1 MKRNQKKETKSRRPL
16 KRFIAL
22 WIVFAMLVVPFA
34 NHVGKDDA
42 KAEGKTTTTLV
53 AENLTKDV
61 TVETGTFA
69 LEWDAEKNAL
79 KEYKTDSDADKAYI
93 LYDGKQ
99 SVATIKIPECA
110 AAIENLPEGKTV
122 KFLFKTFTGEVTK
135 EVRSVTGATPFS
147 GADYICPEDGKIKT
161 NTKIAIFASVDDSNP
176 AETGVLLSIINIRFV
191 NTAFE
196 DLRDG
201 IYDSSIY
208 YHLNADALVS
218 EAYLVAGVY
227 GVFDYL
233 SYMVTDAPA
242 SSETLKNAKA
252 YTSNRHLIATSSTPK
267 TKYAYAA
274 YIMDGKVLE
283 YEDLG
288 SVQLLLDTQGP
299 TVRCSEVQEQIGDK
313 YETIKDKYK
322 DGDLYYGNSENYKYI
337 VTIKDVEKAGEGA
350 SGVDET
356 SLSAKLDDG
365 TNLDKP
371 TKVQETNDTYEII
384 VPKDKLSK
392 DDSKTVVV
400 TVKDK
405 MGTQTRFT
413 CPLKIQQVDSSYTKL
428 TKVTMNMSG
437 ESVNLTAKNVTIK
450 DPNTVHVEYEFVGAG
465 NFKNVTVKDAQEK
478 KYTVTKTEFSEDTNR
493 VNTWT
498 LEYQVPAVDTE
509 ASTTVDKWIV
519 SYMDGDTEGKL
530 EISTKAVLYDK
541 TPPTISDLVLQ
552 ERKNGET
559 TWKTIPGNSY
569 TTRLN
574 CEYRYGVVVK
584 DDGGGSGVNPLTVK
598 AGDKQFVEDSID
610 PTRFW
615 YVIQPE
621 DLESG
626 RLTMTVSACD
636 LAGNRAEEKTLPTV
650 NKIDENLK
658 VEKLAILNVASEDVT
673 ESVLEGKYSNKQLYL
688 KTQISSAY
696 RISKVELYANGSL
709 YKTNPVAAEN
719 NAEDADSH
727 RFTADVEIVLPGN
740 ADVNEFLEQLYI
752 KVYDSKP
759 QTITY
764 PGPNAVTG
772 QMEYIGDILYDRTN
786 PVVKVSPAIDEDK
799 WYQEYKLGY
808 MIQSGEDLAKQESNL
823 ESASYQ
829 FDECVESGIVQIVEQ
844 PNQSTKYEKDEID
857 VPESVNVAGTKLV
870 FEAKDMCQNE
880 MIADK
885 EYRIKVDKHAPE
897 AELTVNGEIGF
908 LNPIAGTI
916 SVNTTVSDN
925 LTIEKATIKIVKP
938 DGSSVEKTICSD
950 IEGTPLV
957 SKNYSLDALLEEN
970 VADGKYEITVTVT
983 DKSGRSNFKTVSF
996 VVDNIS
1002 PVVTVKITDGVTAGK
1017 QPGTNFDGTVCDYYY
1032 GSDVTMLLTYE
1043 DTNISPTNVDV
1054 IDNGDAVNV
1063 TWTQVNGTNKYQA
1076 VYVAKS
1082 EGKHVI
1088 RINAK
1093 DNAGNNAE
1101 EKTVEF
1107 VKDTKKPTMVLN
1119 VNGKTA
1125 FTDPLAGTV
1134 NIQADVADDYTL
1146 NVAAITVQG
1155 PDTDITK
1162 TLCDAG
1168 NQVLTKQDGRFTI
1181 TDLLGKDATDGD
1193 YTITLR
1199 VTDKA
1204 ANTSEEAVS
1213 FRVDNTIP
1221 VVTAKIQD
1229 GTTAGKQPGKNFDGT
1244 DCDYFYRSNVSVLLT
1259 FEDVNIRGSK
1269 VTVTDNGSRVNVDWA
1284 AVQGTNKYQGIYTAT
1299 DEGAHTIRIDAIDEA
1314 GNQAVTKQVVFIKD
1328 TVAPAITAVINGG
1341 MIYNENMGE
1350 VDLTSNS
1357 VVSFSV
1363 NDANED
1369 VGDFNY
1375 QLIKTLPDQLPVTAD
1390 VLKTDNRSFGFADE
1404 ADYIVKA
1411 YSIDRAG
1418 NRSADKTVQFRIDKT
1433 APELTISGAA
1443 SGSTLKAGTTLTF
1456 SMTEAF
1462 WKDASGTITIT
1473 RKASDSAAEST
1484 YKTIDFK
1491 PTARVTTLTESLTET
1506 GEYKVTFTGKDRA
1519 GHTAEAT
1526 SYTVRIDTGKPI
1538 ITLNGV
1544 SNNDKT
1550 TKEVEFQAQIDE
1562 DFYLTKSVRVN
1573 ATRTYL
1579 DTTSYKEKTENIQVT
1594 GYNPSAPSTII
1605 RSIFTEDGVYKL
1617 QITCSDAAGNEDTQE
1632 VSFTIDKTK
1641 PVIDEK
1647 VLSAYA
1653 GTLTSFAWDYDLNDI
1668 IYDLTVCDVH
1678 MYLNGSEYD
1687 GTSEIED
1694 GAYEMKITAEDELGN
1709 KAEETVNFN
1718 LDTKAPTFIVTG
1730 VEDGE
1735 IKNAQYDINVSLQLD
1750 EDILDEVSLNGSPIE
1765 IKDNAATLT
1774 VADKGDYKL
1783 TMKAH
1788 DAAGNVAEK
1797 TIGFT
1802 YGEKSHVLLYVLI
1815 GVGALVLIG
1824 GGGAAF
1830 AIAAKKKK
1838 SK

>member
-22 WIVFAMLVVPFA
+22 WVVFAMLVVPFA

-42 KAEGKTTTTLV
+42 KAEESEESYKGTIVDPDVVSCIEGVTPDKKIEIKTGDDGKVIEPDQIGTRSYKLLKGKEQVSGISILDTQNFYYKEYEYGIADSDLNKELDANADDMKKMRNTGYYTDATFTLTESKKLAVYVANTDDDGTVTSYVLYYIINVEFVDTAFTKEDSKFSGEYMFPNCVELSAGRNDINWTHIEYYVCEGPQTSPDELKNKYNYQNKSNIRWRDYTGKDVYVYAALMAGEGVSEYKPLGHVHITQDNQPPVISCTKVEESNAEGTFSDIDKANYFVADAEGTVTGTYYGESDSYKYTFSIVDQGNEETDISGVKTVSAELWKDGTKKKDLVITEKTAGSGTYEITLTKVDAIGGTINVSAKDNAGNTTNPVYECPVRIQQV
-53 AENLTKDV
+53 AEGTNVASIAIDGNVTWNGLGSEQLVLSKLSAAKTLTVTLKSDKRIDAVTLEKDTDHV
-61 TVETGTFA
+61 LSAKEVENTSRGHDRVYTITAAFDIPADTTVSV
-69 LEWDAEKNAL
+69 L
-79 KEYKTDSDADKAYI
+79 YKDYVVKAKIGESPVDVKAPKTMASI
-93 LYDGKQ
+93 LYD
-99 SVATIKIPECA
+99 ADAPEFNA
-110 AAIENLPEGKTV
+110 YEIQESADN
-122 KFLFKTFTGEVTK
+122 
-135 EVRSVTGATPFS
+135 GATWTS
-147 GADYICPEDGKIKT
+147 GTTAISAANVETTYITELDKIYRYAVK
-161 NTKIAIFASVDDSNP
+161 
-176 AETGVLLSIINIRFV
+176 
-191 NTAFE
+191 
-196 DLRDG
+196 
-201 IYDSSIY
+201 
-208 YHLNADALVS
+208 
-218 EAYLVAGVY
+218 
-227 GVFDYL
+227 
-233 SYMVTDAPA
+233 VTDAGG
-242 SSETLKNAKA
+242 SDVNSVYVDNETWTFDGVYYVSPPL
-252 YTSNRHLIATSSTPK
+252 TDLSLTPK
-267 TKYAYAA
+267 TITVTAK
-274 YIMDGKVLE
+274 DGAGNTNTYQLRSIQKI
-283 YEDLG
+283 YEDLKINP
-288 SVQLLLDTQGP
+288 VEMLDAT
-299 TVRCSEVQEQIGDK
+299 
-313 YETIKDKYK
+313 
-322 DGDLYYGNSENYKYI
+322 
-337 VTIKDVEKAGEGA
+337 GA
-350 SGVDET
+350 
-356 SLSAKLDDG
+356 L
-365 TNLDKP
+365 
-371 TKVQETNDTYEII
+371 
-384 VPKDKLSK
+384 
-392 DDSKTVVV
+392 
-400 TVKDK
+400 
-405 MGTQTRFT
+405 
-413 CPLKIQQVDSSYTKL
+413 
-428 TKVTMNMSG
+428 MSQ
-437 ESVNLTAKNVTIK
+437 ADI
-450 DPNTVHVEYEFVGAG
+450 FA
-465 NFKNVTVKDAQEK
+465 K
-478 KYTVTKTEFSEDTNR
+478 KYTNQAYTLRVTAESAYPVTEIGVYADGFYKDVNQALTNEQDATTHRYKTTAEFKIPKGTD
-493 VNTWT
+493 VNTL
-498 LEYQVPAVDTE
+498 LENLYILAKDKNSKTNAIVHKVRYPEEPTE
-509 ASTTVDKWIV
+509 
-519 SYMDGDTEGKL
+519 YLGD
-530 EISTKAVLYDK
+530 VLYDQTK
-541 TPPTISDLVLQ
+541 AELVFAN
-552 ERKNGET
+552 E
-559 TWKTIPGNSY
+559 P
-569 TTRLN
+569 
-574 CEYRYGVVVK
+574 
-584 DDGGGSGVNPLTVK
+584 
-598 AGDKQFVEDSID
+598 DS
-610 PTRFW
+610 
-615 YVIQPE
+615 
-621 DLESG
+621 
-626 RLTMTVSACD
+626 
-636 LAGNRAEEKTLPTV
+636 
-650 NKIDENLK
+650 
-658 VEKLAILNVASEDVT
+658 
-673 ESVLEGKYSNKQLYL
+673 SV
-688 KTQISSAY
+688 
-696 RISKVELYANGSL
+696 
-709 YKTNPVAAEN
+709 
-719 NAEDADSH
+719 
-727 RFTADVEIVLPGN
+727 
-740 ADVNEFLEQLYI
+740 
-752 KVYDSKP
+752 
-759 QTITY
+759 
-764 PGPNAVTG
+764 
-772 QMEYIGDILYDRTN
+772 
-786 PVVKVSPAIDEDK
+786 
-799 WYQEYKLGY
+799 WYQEYTVQYELR
-808 MIQSGEDLAKQESNL
+808 SGSTQYESPL
-823 ESASYQ
+823 ESAEYTLAG
-829 FDECVESGIVQIVEQ
+829 ETTTIAVSGDATSVSGKTV
-844 PNQSTKYEKDEID
+844 S
-857 VPESVNVAGTKLV
+857 VPESVTTDGTQLS
-870 FEAKDMCQNE
+870 FTAKDKSGNKLLPSDAMR
-880 MIADK
+880 
-885 EYRIKVDKHAPE
+885 YIKVDKTRPE
-897 AELTVNGEIGF
+897 IDFDVNGKKIIAD
-908 LNPIAGTI
+908 PIEGAVAI
-916 SVNTTVSDN
+916 KANVSDN
-925 LTIEKATIKIVKP
+925 LTIQTATIRVQGPNTDVTK
-938 DGSSVEKTICSD
+938 SVCDAGRAQNNQFT
-950 IEGTPLV
+950 
-957 SKNYSLDALLEEN
+957 LDNLLGRKAE
-970 VADGKYEITVTVT
+970 DGKYTVTV
-983 DKSGRSNFKTVSF
+983 
-996 VVDNIS
+996 
-1002 PVVTVKITDGVTAGK
+1002 
-1017 QPGTNFDGTVCDYYY
+1017 
-1032 GSDVTMLLTYE
+1032 
-1043 DTNISPTNVDV
+1043 
-1054 IDNGDAVNV
+1054 
-1063 TWTQVNGTNKYQA
+1063 
-1076 VYVAKS
+1076 YVADK
-1082 EGKHVI
+1082 
-1088 RINAK
+1088 
-1093 DNAGNNAE
+1093 AGNSR
-1101 EKTVEF
+1101 TQSI
-1107 VKDTKKPTMVLN
+1107 D
-1119 VNGKTA
+1119 
-1125 FTDPLAGTV
+1125 FT
-1134 NIQADVADDYTL
+1134 
-1146 NVAAITVQG
+1146 
-1155 PDTDITK
+1155 
-1162 TLCDAG
+1162 
-1168 NQVLTKQDGRFTI
+1168 
-1181 TDLLGKDATDGD
+1181 
-1193 YTITLR
+1193 
-1199 VTDKA
+1199 
-1204 ANTSEEAVS
+1204 
-1213 FRVDNTIP
+1213 VDNTIP

-1259 FEDVNIRGSK
+1259 FEDVNIMGSK
-1269 VTVTDNGSRVNVDWA
+1269 VTVTDNGSHVNVDWA

-1299 DEGAHTIRIDAIDEA
+1299 GEGAHTIRIDAIDEA

-1328 TVAPAITAVINGG
+1328 TAAPAITAVINGG

-1363 NDANED
+1363 SDANED

-1538 ITLNGV
+1538 ITLSGV

-1802 YGEKSHVLLYVLI
+1802 YGEKSHVLLYVLV

-1824 GGGAAF
+1824 GGAAF
-1830 AIAAKKKK
+1830 AIVAKKKK

>member
-16 KRFIAL
+16 KRFVAL

-42 KAEGKTTTTLV
+42 RAEESEESYKGVRVPV
-53 AENLTKDV
+53 ASKDVVSQSGDISLTKN
-61 TVETGTFA
+61 
-69 LEWDAEKNAL
+69 DA
-79 KEYKTDSDADKAYI
+79 
-93 LYDGKQ
+93 GK
-99 SVATIKIPECA
+99 I
-110 AAIENLPEGKTV
+110 IEPKSGPRDE
-122 KFLFKTFTGEVTK
+122 TFT
-135 EVRSVTGATPFS
+135 
-147 GADYICPEDGKIKT
+147 
-161 NTKIAIFASVDDSNP
+161 
-176 AETGVLLSIINIRFV
+176 LL
-191 NTAFE
+191 
-196 DLRDG
+196 
-201 IYDSSIY
+201 
-208 YHLNADALVS
+208 
-218 EAYLVAGVY
+218 
-227 GVFDYL
+227 
-233 SYMVTDAPA
+233 
-242 SSETLKNAKA
+242 
-252 YTSNRHLIATSSTPK
+252 
-267 TKYAYAA
+267 
-274 YIMDGKVLE
+274 
-283 YEDLG
+283 
-288 SVQLLLDTQGP
+288 
-299 TVRCSEVQEQIGDK
+299 
-313 YETIKDKYK
+313 
-322 DGDLYYGNSENYKYI
+322 
-337 VTIKDVEKAGEGA
+337 
-350 SGVDET
+350 
-356 SLSAKLDDG
+356 
-365 TNLDKP
+365 
-371 TKVQETNDTYEII
+371 
-384 VPKDKLSK
+384 
-392 DDSKTVVV
+392 
-400 TVKDK
+400 
-405 MGTQTRFT
+405 
-413 CPLKIQQVDSSYTKL
+413 
-428 TKVTMNMSG
+428 
-437 ESVNLTAKNVTIK
+437 
-450 DPNTVHVEYEFVGAG
+450 
-465 NFKNVTVKDAQEK
+465 KDAQEFSWSGTNILDEPDEENANIVVYFK
-478 KYTVTKTEFSEDTNR
+478 EYDTSDRPAEIINLQDDPSLKQGTVDRGYSEKIETSTKLAIYVGKKDDAGKVDSCVLYYIVNVKFVDTGFSASDTKLDGSYKKAEAVNIHAGSSELLQTKVKYYVTTDGPVEDSDVLNDISKYNSETVNLSAYTNQDVYVYAAVTNSDGNVLYEYKSLGHVKITADDQAPKITCTDVSEKTKNADHPYVTVPNEENDFYDPDTKIYYGMSTEYKYTFEIEDQGATADADDKSGVDASTIKAKLFKEDGTKESLTIDPSNVVKDPDTGKYTVTIILPADKAVGGTVQVTASDNIGLEGSSESEIHIQQVEPTKLKLKSVEFVEAPLNASIKKETDTSAININGTKTVQAVFQTTQYSDLYNVAIEDDKSSSYVASSGIVDVSVGNPTKQRMREITVKFN
-493 VNTWT
+493 
-498 LEYQVPAVDTE
+498 VPADMTTETEIKNLKMKYAVQADTE
-509 ASTTVDKWIV
+509 ADKKISLEARDILFDPLPPMISSMLIEAGTDSAFSALQETKTADTAVDASTYFTQPDV
-519 SYMDGDTEGKL
+519 SYYRYKVCVGDT
-530 EISTKAVLYDK
+530 
-541 TPPTISDLVLQ
+541 
-552 ERKNGET
+552 
-559 TWKTIPGNSY
+559 
-569 TTRLN
+569 
-574 CEYRYGVVVK
+574 
-584 DDGGGSGVNPLTVK
+584 GSGVNKVYATVAGTDVEFDRIDGTNQYVYVCKDNDLSETNPFSLTVYAADNAGNITPLGTTLRGIQKVNTSIK
-598 AGDKQFVEDSID
+598 AD
-610 PTRFW
+610 
-615 YVIQPE
+615 YVILKSDGITELTQE
-621 DLESG
+621 EISNLLNQKYTNQKYKIRIDATSG
-626 RLTMTVSACD
+626 YKIADIELNSTAGKMIGILSGNDETERNSNQNRYKASATFD
-636 LAGNRAEEKTLPTV
+636 IPSGN
-650 NKIDENLK
+650 
-658 VEKLAILNVASEDVT
+658 
-673 ESVLEGKYSNKQLYL
+673 
-688 KTQISSAY
+688 
-696 RISKVELYANGSL
+696 
-709 YKTNPVAAEN
+709 
-719 NAEDADSH
+719 
-727 RFTADVEIVLPGN
+727 
-740 ADVNEFLEQLYI
+740 VNEFFDNLYFVVTDT
-752 KVYDSKP
+752 KTPDGQSLN
-759 QTITY
+759 Y
-764 PGPNAVTG
+764 PGVVDGTQQYLG
-772 QMEYIGDILYDRTN
+772 GILYDHTKPELSGVN
-786 PVVKVSPAIDEDK
+786 APEDK
-799 WYQEYKLGY
+799 WYQEYKLNY
-808 MIQSGEDLAKQESNL
+808 TLRSGNDSSESPL
-823 ESASYQ
+823 KTASYVVSNGKENPSKDHASEESKIS
-829 FDECVESGIVQIVEQ
+829 FSGSVEI
-844 PNQSTKYEKDEID
+844 
-857 VPESVNVAGTKLV
+857 PESQSEQGTLV
-870 FEAKDMCQNE
+870 TFNAADVCLNE
-880 MIADK
+880 MTPAS
-885 EYRIKVDKHAPE
+885 YYIKVDKTRPE
-897 AELTVNGEIGF
+897 IDFDVNGKKIVAD
-908 LNPIAGTI
+908 PIEGDVAI
-916 SVNTTVSDN
+916 KANVSDN
-925 LTIEKATIKIVKP
+925 LTIQTATIRVQGPNTDVTK
-938 DGSSVEKTICSD
+938 SVCDAGRAQNNQFT
-950 IEGTPLV
+950 
-957 SKNYSLDALLEEN
+957 LDNLLGRKAE
-970 VADGKYEITVTVT
+970 DGKYTVTV
-983 DKSGRSNFKTVSF
+983 
-996 VVDNIS
+996 
-1002 PVVTVKITDGVTAGK
+1002 
-1017 QPGTNFDGTVCDYYY
+1017 
-1032 GSDVTMLLTYE
+1032 
-1043 DTNISPTNVDV
+1043 
-1054 IDNGDAVNV
+1054 
-1063 TWTQVNGTNKYQA
+1063 
-1076 VYVAKS
+1076 YVADK
-1082 EGKHVI
+1082 
-1088 RINAK
+1088 
-1093 DNAGNNAE
+1093 AGNSR
-1101 EKTVEF
+1101 TQSI
-1107 VKDTKKPTMVLN
+1107 D
-1119 VNGKTA
+1119 
-1125 FTDPLAGTV
+1125 FT
-1134 NIQADVADDYTL
+1134 
-1146 NVAAITVQG
+1146 
-1155 PDTDITK
+1155 
-1162 TLCDAG
+1162 
-1168 NQVLTKQDGRFTI
+1168 
-1181 TDLLGKDATDGD
+1181 
-1193 YTITLR
+1193 
-1199 VTDKA
+1199 
-1204 ANTSEEAVS
+1204 
-1213 FRVDNTIP
+1213 VDNTIP
-1221 VVTAKIQD
+1221 FVTAKIQD

-1269 VTVTDNGSRVNVDWA
+1269 VTVTDNGSLVNVDWA

-1299 DEGAHTIRIDAIDEA
+1299 GEGAHTIRIDAIDEA

-1328 TVAPAITAVINGG
+1328 TAAPAITAVINGG

-1404 ADYIVKA
+1404 ADYVVKA

-1538 ITLNGV
+1538 ITLSGV

-1824 GGGAAF
+1824 GGAAF

-1838 SK
+1838 GE

>member
-22 WIVFAMLVVPFA
+22 WVVFAMLVVPFA

-42 KAEGKTTTTLV
+42 KAEESEDSYKGV
-53 AENLTKDV
+53 RVSVETKDV
-61 TVETGTFA
+61 VCKNGDISLTQNDAGEIIEPENGPKEETFTLLEDAQEFSWYGTNFPN
-69 LEWDAEKNAL
+69 ETEEGNKIVVYF
-79 KEYKTDSDADKAYI
+79 KEYDTSDTPTSKISDMTDMTENGSAPRDYVKKITTSKKLAIYVGKKDADGNVDSCI
-93 LYDGKQ
+93 LYYI
-99 SVATIKIPECA
+99 V
-110 AAIENLPEGKTV
+110 NV
-122 KFLFKTFTGEVTK
+122 KFLKTGFSASDTRPLDGSYKKAEDVNIHAGSSELLQTGGTKVRYYVTTDSAVPSDELK
-135 EVRSVTGATPFS
+135 NIANYNLDTVDLSAYTKQDVYVYAAITDVYGNVLYEYKSLGHVKITADDQAPKITCTDVSEKTEDVDNPYVTVPNEKNDFYAPDTKIYYGMSQEYKYTFEIEDQGAT
-147 GADYICPEDGKIKT
+147 
-161 NTKIAIFASVDDSNP
+161 
-176 AETGVLLSIINIRFV
+176 
-191 NTAFE
+191 
-196 DLRDG
+196 
-201 IYDSSIY
+201 
-208 YHLNADALVS
+208 ADA
-218 EAYLVAGVY
+218 
-227 GVFDYL
+227 D
-233 SYMVTDAPA
+233 
-242 SSETLKNAKA
+242 
-252 YTSNRHLIATSSTPK
+252 
-267 TKYAYAA
+267 
-274 YIMDGKVLE
+274 
-283 YEDLG
+283 
-288 SVQLLLDTQGP
+288 
-299 TVRCSEVQEQIGDK
+299 DK
-313 YETIKDKYK
+313 
-322 DGDLYYGNSENYKYI
+322 
-337 VTIKDVEKAGEGA
+337 
-350 SGVDET
+350 SGVDAST
-356 SLSAKLDDG
+356 IKAKLIKEDG
-365 TNLDKP
+365 T
-371 TKVQETNDTYEII
+371 EE
-384 VPKDKLSK
+384 S
-392 DDSKTVVV
+392 
-400 TVKDK
+400 
-405 MGTQTRFT
+405 FT
-413 CPLKIQQVDSSYTKL
+413 IDSS
-428 TKVTMNMSG
+428 
-437 ESVNLTAKNVTIK
+437 NV
-450 DPNTVHVEYEFVGAG
+450 
-465 NFKNVTVKDAQEK
+465 VKYPDTG
-478 KYTVTKTEFSEDTNR
+478 KYTVTIILPADKAVGGTVKMTASDNIGLEGSGESEIHIQQVEPTELKLKSVEFVEAPSNASIKKETDNSAININGTKTVQAVFQTTQYSALYNVAIEDDKSSSYVAGSGSVDVSVGIPTKQRMREITVKFN
-493 VNTWT
+493 
-498 LEYQVPAVDTE
+498 VPADMTTETAIKNLKMKYAVQADTE
-509 ASTTVDKWIV
+509 ADKEISLEARDIVFDPNPPVIGSMLIEASTDSAFSALKETKIADTAVDASTYFTQPDV
-519 SYMDGDTEGKL
+519 SY
-530 EISTKAVLYDK
+530 
-541 TPPTISDLVLQ
+541 
-552 ERKNGET
+552 
-559 TWKTIPGNSY
+559 
-569 TTRLN
+569 
-574 CEYRYGVVVK
+574 YRYKVCVE
-584 DDGGGSGVNPLTVK
+584 DTGSGVNKVYATVAGTDVEFDRIDGTNQYVYVCKDNDLSETNPFSLRVYATDNAGNTTLMGTTLRGIQKVNTSIK
-598 AGDKQFVEDSID
+598 AD
-610 PTRFW
+610 
-615 YVIQPE
+615 YVILKSDGTTELTQDE
-621 DLESG
+621 ISTLLNQKYTNQKYKIRIDASSG
-626 RLTMTVSACD
+626 YKIANIELNST
-636 LAGNRAEEKTLPTV
+636 AGKM
-650 NKIDENLK
+650 
-658 VEKLAILNVASEDVT
+658 
-673 ESVLEGKYSNKQLYL
+673 
-688 KTQISSAY
+688 
-696 RISKVELYANGSL
+696 NGSL
-709 YKTNPVAAEN
+709 SGNDETERNNNQNRYKASATFDIP
-719 NAEDADSH
+719 S
-727 RFTADVEIVLPGN
+727 GN
-740 ADVNEFLEQLYI
+740 VNEFFDKLYFVVTDT
-752 KVYDSKP
+752 KTPDAQSRN
-759 QTITY
+759 Y
-764 PGPNAVTG
+764 PGVVDGTQQYLG
-772 QMEYIGDILYDRTN
+772 GILYDHTKPELSGVN
-786 PVVKVSPAIDEDK
+786 APEDK
-799 WYQEYKLGY
+799 WYQEYKLNY
-808 MIQSGEDLAKQESNL
+808 TLRSGNDSSESPL
-823 ESASYQ
+823 KIASYAVSNGKENPSKDHASEESKTS
-829 FDECVESGIVQIVEQ
+829 FSGSVEI
-844 PNQSTKYEKDEID
+844 
-857 VPESVNVAGTKLV
+857 PESQSEQGTLV
-870 FEAKDMCQNE
+870 TFNAADVCLNE
-880 MIADK
+880 MTPAS
-885 EYRIKVDKHAPE
+885 YYIKVDKTRPE
-897 AELTVNGEIGF
+897 IDFDVNGKKIVAD
-908 LNPIAGTI
+908 PIEGDVAI
-916 SVNTTVSDN
+916 KANVSDN
-925 LTIEKATIKIVKP
+925 LTIQTATIRVQGPNTDVTK
-938 DGSSVEKTICSD
+938 SVCDAGRAQNNQFT
-950 IEGTPLV
+950 
-957 SKNYSLDALLEEN
+957 LDNLLGRKAE
-970 VADGKYEITVTVT
+970 DGKYTVTV
-983 DKSGRSNFKTVSF
+983 
-996 VVDNIS
+996 
-1002 PVVTVKITDGVTAGK
+1002 
-1017 QPGTNFDGTVCDYYY
+1017 
-1032 GSDVTMLLTYE
+1032 
-1043 DTNISPTNVDV
+1043 
-1054 IDNGDAVNV
+1054 
-1063 TWTQVNGTNKYQA
+1063 
-1076 VYVAKS
+1076 YVADK
-1082 EGKHVI
+1082 
-1088 RINAK
+1088 
-1093 DNAGNNAE
+1093 AGNSR
-1101 EKTVEF
+1101 TQSI
-1107 VKDTKKPTMVLN
+1107 D
-1119 VNGKTA
+1119 
-1125 FTDPLAGTV
+1125 FT
-1134 NIQADVADDYTL
+1134 
-1146 NVAAITVQG
+1146 
-1155 PDTDITK
+1155 
-1162 TLCDAG
+1162 
-1168 NQVLTKQDGRFTI
+1168 
-1181 TDLLGKDATDGD
+1181 
-1193 YTITLR
+1193 
-1199 VTDKA
+1199 
-1204 ANTSEEAVS
+1204 
-1213 FRVDNTIP
+1213 VDNTTP
-1221 VVTAKIQD
+1221 VVTAKIED

-1299 DEGAHTIRIDAIDEA
+1299 GEGAHTIRIDAIDEA

-1328 TVAPAITAVINGG
+1328 TAAPAITAVINGG

-1404 ADYIVKA
+1404 ADYVVKA

-1538 ITLNGV
+1538 ITLSGV

-1830 AIAAKKKK
+1830 TIAAKKKK

>member
-22 WIVFAMLVVPFA
+22 WVVFAMLVVPFA

-42 KAEGKTTTTLV
+42 KAEESEDSYKGTIVTPNEFKDIMVTPDKPITIKKDDGKVIAPDSIGKNSFILLKSKERVSNILIRTEQDLYYKVYDHNTEDSYLDKTLTESGDMTKISYDNNTACASV
-53 AENLTKDV
+53 ACMLTESTKLGIYVANTDASGAV
-61 TVETGTFA
+61 T
-69 LEWDAEKNAL
+69 
-79 KEYKTDSDADKAYI
+79 SYI
-93 LYDGKQ
+93 LYYVLDVEFVGTAFTAVDKKFDGEYK
-99 SVATIKIPECA
+99 SPFEVPPVAGRTD
-110 AAIENLPEGKTV
+110 IENAHIEYYICEELQADSN
-122 KFLFKTFTGEVTK
+122 EVTNRINYK
-135 EVRSVTGATPFS
+135 LKKDIDWQNYTGKHVYVYA
-147 GADYICPEDGKIKT
+147 
-161 NTKIAIFASVDDSNP
+161 
-176 AETGVLLSIINIRFV
+176 
-191 NTAFE
+191 
-196 DLRDG
+196 
-201 IYDSSIY
+201 
-208 YHLNADALVS
+208 ALV
-218 EAYLVAGVY
+218 
-227 GVFDYL
+227 
-233 SYMVTDAPA
+233 
-242 SSETLKNAKA
+242 TL
-252 YTSNRHLIATSSTPK
+252 
-267 TKYAYAA
+267 
-274 YIMDGKVLE
+274 DDVLE
-283 YEDLG
+283 YKPLG
-288 SVQLLLDTQGP
+288 HVHITQDNQP
-299 TVRCSEVQEQIGDK
+299 PVISCTKVEESNAEETFSDIDK
-313 YETIKDKYK
+313 ANYFVADAEGAATGTYYGESDSYKYTFSIKDQGNEETDISGVKTVSAELWK
-322 DGDLYYGNSENYKYI
+322 DGTKKDLAISENQ
-337 VTIKDVEKAGEGA
+337 AG
-350 SGVDET
+350 SG
-356 SLSAKLDDG
+356 
-365 TNLDKP
+365 
-371 TKVQETNDTYEII
+371 TYEII
-384 VPKDKLSK
+384 LPKDDAIGGTIKVSAK
-392 DDSKTVVV
+392 DNAGNTTDPVYE
-400 TVKDK
+400 
-405 MGTQTRFT
+405 
-413 CPLKIQQVDSSYTKL
+413 CPVRIQQVAKG
-428 TKVTMNMSG
+428 TKVDSIAIDGYVTWNGLGAEPLVLSKLSAAKTLTVTLKSDKQIDAVTLEDTDHVLSAKEVENTSRGHDRVYTITATFDIPADTTVSALYKDYVVNAKIG
-437 ESVNLTAKNVTIK
+437 ESSVDVKTPKTMASILYDA
-450 DPNTVHVEYEFVGAG
+450 DAPEFAAYEIQESADNGA
-465 NFKNVTVKDAQEK
+465 
-478 KYTVTKTEFSEDTNR
+478 
-493 VNTWT
+493 TWT
-498 LEYQVPAVDTE
+498 
-509 ASTTVDKWIV
+509 SGTTA
-519 SYMDGDTEGKL
+519 
-530 EISTKAVLYDK
+530 ISAA
-541 TPPTISDLVLQ
+541 
-552 ERKNGET
+552 NGET
-559 TWKTIPGNSY
+559 TYITELDKV
-569 TTRLN
+569 
-574 CEYRYGVVVK
+574 YRYAVK
-584 DDGGGSGVNPLTVK
+584 VTDAGGSNVKSVYVDNETWTFDGVYYVSPLLTDLSLIPKTV
-598 AGDKQFVEDSID
+598 
-610 PTRFW
+610 
-615 YVIQPE
+615 
-621 DLESG
+621 
-626 RLTMTVSACD
+626 TVTAKD
-636 LAGNRAEEKTLPTV
+636 GAGNTSTYQLRSIQ
-650 NKIDENLK
+650 KIDEDLVINPVEMLDATETPVSQADIFAKKYTNQAYTLK
-658 VEKLAILNVASEDVT
+658 VTAESAYPVTEIGVYADGSYPDGSYPDVNQTLTNEQDSTTHRYKTTAEFKIPKGTDVNTLLEKLYILAKDKNS
-673 ESVLEGKYSNKQLYL
+673 
-688 KTQISSAY
+688 
-696 RISKVELYANGSL
+696 
-709 YKTNPVAAEN
+709 KTNAIMHEVRYPE
-719 NAEDADSH
+719 ET
-727 RFTADVEIVLPGN
+727 TAYLGDV
-740 ADVNEFLEQLYI
+740 
-752 KVYDSKP
+752 
-759 QTITY
+759 
-764 PGPNAVTG
+764 
-772 QMEYIGDILYDRTN
+772 LYDQTKPELVIAN
-786 PVVKVSPAIDEDK
+786 EPDSSV
-799 WYQEYKLGY
+799 WYQEYTVQYELK
-808 MIQSGEDLAKQESNL
+808 SGSAQYESPL
-823 ESASYQ
+823 ESAEYTLAG
-829 FDECVESGIVQIVEQ
+829 ETTMIAVSGDATSVSGKTV
-844 PNQSTKYEKDEID
+844 S
-857 VPESVNVAGTKLV
+857 VPESETTDGTLLSFTAEDKSGNKLLPSD
-870 FEAKDMCQNE
+870 AMR
-880 MIADK
+880 
-885 EYRIKVDKHAPE
+885 YIKVDKTRPE
-897 AELTVNGEIGF
+897 IDFDVNGKKIVAD
-908 LNPIAGTI
+908 PIEGAVAI
-916 SVNTTVSDN
+916 KANVSDN
-925 LTIEKATIKIVKP
+925 LTIQTATIRVQGPNTDVTK
-938 DGSSVEKTICSD
+938 SVCDAGRAQNNQFT
-950 IEGTPLV
+950 
-957 SKNYSLDALLEEN
+957 LDNLLGRKAE
-970 VADGKYEITVTVT
+970 DGKYTVTV
-983 DKSGRSNFKTVSF
+983 
-996 VVDNIS
+996 
-1002 PVVTVKITDGVTAGK
+1002 
-1017 QPGTNFDGTVCDYYY
+1017 
-1032 GSDVTMLLTYE
+1032 
-1043 DTNISPTNVDV
+1043 
-1054 IDNGDAVNV
+1054 
-1063 TWTQVNGTNKYQA
+1063 
-1076 VYVAKS
+1076 YVADK
-1082 EGKHVI
+1082 
-1088 RINAK
+1088 
-1093 DNAGNNAE
+1093 AGNSR
-1101 EKTVEF
+1101 TQSI
-1107 VKDTKKPTMVLN
+1107 D
-1119 VNGKTA
+1119 
-1125 FTDPLAGTV
+1125 FT
-1134 NIQADVADDYTL
+1134 
-1146 NVAAITVQG
+1146 
-1155 PDTDITK
+1155 
-1162 TLCDAG
+1162 
-1168 NQVLTKQDGRFTI
+1168 
-1181 TDLLGKDATDGD
+1181 
-1193 YTITLR
+1193 
-1199 VTDKA
+1199 
-1204 ANTSEEAVS
+1204 
-1213 FRVDNTIP
+1213 VDNTIP
-1221 VVTAKIQD
+1221 VVTAKIED

-1299 DEGAHTIRIDAIDEA
+1299 GEGAHTIRIDAIDEA

-1328 TVAPAITAVINGG
+1328 TAAPAITAVINGG

-1404 ADYIVKA
+1404 ADYVVKA

-1538 ITLNGV
+1538 ITLSGV

-1824 GGGAAF
+1824 GGAAF

-1838 SK
+1838 GE

>member
-22 WIVFAMLVVPFA
+22 WVVFAMLVVPFA

-42 KAEGKTTTTLV
+42 KAEESEDSYKGVRVSVETKGV
-53 AENLTKDV
+53 VYKNGDISLTK
-61 TVETGTFA
+61 
-69 LEWDAEKNAL
+69 NAAGEIIEPENGP
-79 KEYKTDSDADKAYI
+79 KE
-93 LYDGKQ
+93 
-99 SVATIKIPECA
+99 E
-110 AAIENLPEGKTV
+110 
-122 KFLFKTFTGEVTK
+122 TFT
-135 EVRSVTGATPFS
+135 
-147 GADYICPEDGKIKT
+147 
-161 NTKIAIFASVDDSNP
+161 
-176 AETGVLLSIINIRFV
+176 LL
-191 NTAFE
+191 
-196 DLRDG
+196 
-201 IYDSSIY
+201 
-208 YHLNADALVS
+208 
-218 EAYLVAGVY
+218 
-227 GVFDYL
+227 
-233 SYMVTDAPA
+233 
-242 SSETLKNAKA
+242 
-252 YTSNRHLIATSSTPK
+252 
-267 TKYAYAA
+267 
-274 YIMDGKVLE
+274 
-283 YEDLG
+283 
-288 SVQLLLDTQGP
+288 
-299 TVRCSEVQEQIGDK
+299 
-313 YETIKDKYK
+313 
-322 DGDLYYGNSENYKYI
+322 
-337 VTIKDVEKAGEGA
+337 
-350 SGVDET
+350 
-356 SLSAKLDDG
+356 
-365 TNLDKP
+365 
-371 TKVQETNDTYEII
+371 
-384 VPKDKLSK
+384 
-392 DDSKTVVV
+392 
-400 TVKDK
+400 
-405 MGTQTRFT
+405 
-413 CPLKIQQVDSSYTKL
+413 
-428 TKVTMNMSG
+428 
-437 ESVNLTAKNVTIK
+437 
-450 DPNTVHVEYEFVGAG
+450 
-465 NFKNVTVKDAQEK
+465 KDAQEFSWFGTNFPNETREEK
-478 KYTVTKTEFSEDTNR
+478 DKMVVYFKEYDTSENPISKILDMTGMTENGSTPRDYIKNITTSKKLAIYVGKKDDDGNVDSCVLYYIVNVKFVDTGFSASDTKLDGAYKKAEDVDIYAGSSELLQTRGTKVGYYVTTDSAVTPAELKNIDNYYLETVDLSTYTKQDVYVYAGITDFYGTVLYEYKSLGHVKITADDQAPKITCTDVSEKTKDVDNPYVTVPNAQNDFYAPDTKIYYGMSPEYKYKFEIEDQGATTDADDKSGLDKTKIKAKLLKEDGTEEPLTIDPSNVVEEPDTGKYTVTIILPADKAVGGTVQVTASDNIGLEGSGESEIHIQQVEPTELKLKSVEFVEAPSNASIKKETDTSAININGTKTVQAVFQTTQYSALYNVAIEDDKPSTYVASSGSVDVSVGNPTKQRMREITVKFNVPANMTTETAIKNLKMKYAVQADKEADKEISLEARDILFDPHPPMISGMLIEAGTDSAFSALQETKTADTAVDASTYFTQPDVSYYRYKVCVEDT
-493 VNTWT
+493 
-498 LEYQVPAVDTE
+498 
-509 ASTTVDKWIV
+509 
-519 SYMDGDTEGKL
+519 
-530 EISTKAVLYDK
+530 
-541 TPPTISDLVLQ
+541 
-552 ERKNGET
+552 
-559 TWKTIPGNSY
+559 
-569 TTRLN
+569 
-574 CEYRYGVVVK
+574 
-584 DDGGGSGVNPLTVK
+584 GSGVNKVYATVAGTDVEFDRIDGTNQYVYVCKDNDLSETNPFSLTVYATDNAGNITPQGKTLRGIQKVNTSIK
-598 AGDKQFVEDSID
+598 AD
-610 PTRFW
+610 
-615 YVIQPE
+615 YVILKSDGITELTQE
-621 DLESG
+621 EISNLLNQKYTNQKYKIRIDASSG
-626 RLTMTVSACD
+626 YKIADIELNSTAGKMVGILSGNDETERNSNQNRYKASATFD
-636 LAGNRAEEKTLPTV
+636 IPSGN
-650 NKIDENLK
+650 
-658 VEKLAILNVASEDVT
+658 
-673 ESVLEGKYSNKQLYL
+673 
-688 KTQISSAY
+688 
-696 RISKVELYANGSL
+696 
-709 YKTNPVAAEN
+709 
-719 NAEDADSH
+719 
-727 RFTADVEIVLPGN
+727 
-740 ADVNEFLEQLYI
+740 VNEFFDNLYFVVTDT
-752 KVYDSKP
+752 KTPDGQSRN
-759 QTITY
+759 Y
-764 PGPNAVTG
+764 PGVVDGTQQYLG
-772 QMEYIGDILYDRTN
+772 GILYDHTKPELSGVN
-786 PVVKVSPAIDEDK
+786 APEDK
-799 WYQEYKLGY
+799 WYQEYKLNY
-808 MIQSGEDLAKQESNL
+808 TLRSGNDSSESPL
-823 ESASYQ
+823 KTASYVVSNGKENPSKDHASEESKIS
-829 FDECVESGIVQIVEQ
+829 FSGSVEI
-844 PNQSTKYEKDEID
+844 
-857 VPESVNVAGTKLV
+857 PESQSEQGTLV
-870 FEAKDMCQNE
+870 TFNAADVCLNE
-880 MIADK
+880 MTPAS
-885 EYRIKVDKHAPE
+885 YYIKVDKTRPE
-897 AELTVNGEIGF
+897 IDFDVNGKKIVAD
-908 LNPIAGTI
+908 PIEGAVAI
-916 SVNTTVSDN
+916 KANVSDN
-925 LTIEKATIKIVKP
+925 LTIQTATIRVQGPNTDVTK
-938 DGSSVEKTICSD
+938 SVCDAGRAQNNQFT
-950 IEGTPLV
+950 
-957 SKNYSLDALLEEN
+957 LDNLLGRKAE
-970 VADGKYEITVTVT
+970 DGKYTVTV
-983 DKSGRSNFKTVSF
+983 
-996 VVDNIS
+996 
-1002 PVVTVKITDGVTAGK
+1002 
-1017 QPGTNFDGTVCDYYY
+1017 
-1032 GSDVTMLLTYE
+1032 
-1043 DTNISPTNVDV
+1043 
-1054 IDNGDAVNV
+1054 
-1063 TWTQVNGTNKYQA
+1063 
-1076 VYVAKS
+1076 YVADK
-1082 EGKHVI
+1082 
-1088 RINAK
+1088 
-1093 DNAGNNAE
+1093 AGNSR
-1101 EKTVEF
+1101 TQSI
-1107 VKDTKKPTMVLN
+1107 D
-1119 VNGKTA
+1119 
-1125 FTDPLAGTV
+1125 FT
-1134 NIQADVADDYTL
+1134 
-1146 NVAAITVQG
+1146 
-1155 PDTDITK
+1155 
-1162 TLCDAG
+1162 
-1168 NQVLTKQDGRFTI
+1168 
-1181 TDLLGKDATDGD
+1181 
-1193 YTITLR
+1193 
-1199 VTDKA
+1199 
-1204 ANTSEEAVS
+1204 
-1213 FRVDNTIP
+1213 VDNTIP

-1284 AVQGTNKYQGIYTAT
+1284 AVQGTNKYQGIYTAIG
-1299 DEGAHTIRIDAIDEA
+1299 EGAHTIQIDAIDEA
-1314 GNQAVTKQVVFIKD
+1314 GNHAVTKQVVFIKD
-1328 TVAPAITAVINGG
+1328 TAAPAITAVINGG

-1519 GHTAEAT
+1519 GHIAEAT

-1538 ITLNGV
+1538 ITLSGV

-1838 SK
+1838 VNNRS

>member
-42 KAEGKTTTTLV
+42 KAEESEESYKGVRVSVETKYV
-53 AENLTKDV
+53 VYKNGDIFLTKN
-61 TVETGTFA
+61 
-69 LEWDAEKNAL
+69 DAGEIR
-79 KEYKTDSDADKAYI
+79 E
-93 LYDGKQ
+93 
-99 SVATIKIPECA
+99 PENGPR
-110 AAIENLPEGKTV
+110 E
-122 KFLFKTFTGEVTK
+122 KTFTLLEDAQEFSWFGTNFPNETTTEERDKIVVYFK
-135 EVRSVTGATPFS
+135 EYDTSENPIPKISDMTGMTENGSTPR
-147 GADYICPEDGKIKT
+147 DYIKNITTSKKLAIYVGKKDADGNVDSCILYYIVNVKFVKT
-161 NTKIAIFASVDDSNP
+161 GFSASDTKPLDGSYKKADDVDIHAGSSELLQTG
-176 AETGVLLSIINIRFV
+176 ETKVG
-191 NTAFE
+191 
-196 DLRDG
+196 
-201 IYDSSIY
+201 Y
-208 YHLNADALVS
+208 Y
-218 EAYLVAGVY
+218 
-227 GVFDYL
+227 
-233 SYMVTDAPA
+233 VTDAPVTDSGKLTDISNYNLETVDLSTYTKQDVYVYA
-242 SSETLKNAKA
+242 GITNLSGTVLYEYKSLGHVKITADDQAPKITCTDVSEKTEDVDNPYVTVPNARNDF
-252 YTSNRHLIATSSTPK
+252 YDPD
-267 TKYAYAA
+267 TKIYYG
-274 YIMDGKVLE
+274 MSQE
-283 YEDLG
+283 Y
-288 SVQLLLDTQGP
+288 
-299 TVRCSEVQEQIGDK
+299 
-313 YETIKDKYK
+313 KYK
-322 DGDLYYGNSENYKYI
+322 FEIEDQ
-337 VTIKDVEKAGEGA
+337 GA
-350 SGVDET
+350 TTDADDKTGVDASKIE
-356 SLSAKLDDG
+356 A
-365 TNLDKP
+365 
-371 TKVQETNDTYEII
+371 
-384 VPKDKLSK
+384 KLSK
-392 DDSKTVVV
+392 EDGIEESLTIDPSNVVEEPD
-400 TVKDK
+400 T
-405 MGTQTRFT
+405 G
-413 CPLKIQQVDSSYTKL
+413 
-428 TKVTMNMSG
+428 
-437 ESVNLTAKNVTIK
+437 
-450 DPNTVHVEYEFVGAG
+450 
-465 NFKNVTVKDAQEK
+465 
-478 KYTVTKTEFSEDTNR
+478 KYTVTIILPADKAVGGTVQVTASDNIGLEGSGESEIHIQQVEPTELKLKSVEFVEAPSNTSIKKETDTSAININGTKTVQAVFQTTQYSALYNVAIEDDKPSTYVASSGSVDVSVGNPTKQRMREITVKFNVPANMTTETAIKNLKMKYAVQADKEADKEISLEARDILFDPHPPMISGMLIEAGTDSAFSALQETKTADTAVDASTYFTQPDVSYYRYKVCVEDT
-493 VNTWT
+493 
-498 LEYQVPAVDTE
+498 
-509 ASTTVDKWIV
+509 
-519 SYMDGDTEGKL
+519 
-530 EISTKAVLYDK
+530 
-541 TPPTISDLVLQ
+541 
-552 ERKNGET
+552 
-559 TWKTIPGNSY
+559 
-569 TTRLN
+569 
-574 CEYRYGVVVK
+574 
-584 DDGGGSGVNPLTVK
+584 GSGVNKVYATVAGTDVEFDRIDGTNQYVYVCKDNDLSETNPFSLTVYATDNAGNITPLGKTLRGIQKVNTSIK
-598 AGDKQFVEDSID
+598 AD
-610 PTRFW
+610 
-615 YVIQPE
+615 YVILKSDGITELTQE
-621 DLESG
+621 EISNLLNQKYTNQKYKIRIDASSG
-626 RLTMTVSACD
+626 YKIADIELNSTAGKMVGILSGNDETERNSNQNRYKASATFD
-636 LAGNRAEEKTLPTV
+636 IPSGN
-650 NKIDENLK
+650 
-658 VEKLAILNVASEDVT
+658 
-673 ESVLEGKYSNKQLYL
+673 
-688 KTQISSAY
+688 
-696 RISKVELYANGSL
+696 
-709 YKTNPVAAEN
+709 
-719 NAEDADSH
+719 
-727 RFTADVEIVLPGN
+727 
-740 ADVNEFLEQLYI
+740 VNEFFDNLYFVVTDT
-752 KVYDSKP
+752 KTPDG
-759 QTITY
+759 QNRNY
-764 PGPNAVTG
+764 PGVVDGTQQYLG
-772 QMEYIGDILYDRTN
+772 GILYDHTKPELSGVN
-786 PVVKVSPAIDEDK
+786 APEDK
-799 WYQEYKLGY
+799 WYQEYKLNY
-808 MIQSGEDLAKQESNL
+808 TLRSGNDSSESPL
-823 ESASYQ
+823 KTASYVVSNGKENPSKDHASEESKIS
-829 FDECVESGIVQIVEQ
+829 FSGSVEI
-844 PNQSTKYEKDEID
+844 
-857 VPESVNVAGTKLV
+857 PESQSEQGTLV
-870 FEAKDMCQNE
+870 TFNAADVCLNE
-880 MIADK
+880 MTPAS
-885 EYRIKVDKHAPE
+885 YYIKVDKTRPE
-897 AELTVNGEIGF
+897 IDFDVNGKKIIAD
-908 LNPIAGTI
+908 PIEGAVAI
-916 SVNTTVSDN
+916 KANVSDN
-925 LTIEKATIKIVKP
+925 LTIQTATIRVQGPNTDVTK
-938 DGSSVEKTICSD
+938 SVCDAGRAQNNQFT
-950 IEGTPLV
+950 
-957 SKNYSLDALLEEN
+957 LDNLLGRKAE
-970 VADGKYEITVTVT
+970 DGKYTVTV
-983 DKSGRSNFKTVSF
+983 
-996 VVDNIS
+996 
-1002 PVVTVKITDGVTAGK
+1002 
-1017 QPGTNFDGTVCDYYY
+1017 
-1032 GSDVTMLLTYE
+1032 
-1043 DTNISPTNVDV
+1043 
-1054 IDNGDAVNV
+1054 
-1063 TWTQVNGTNKYQA
+1063 
-1076 VYVAKS
+1076 YVADK
-1082 EGKHVI
+1082 
-1088 RINAK
+1088 
-1093 DNAGNNAE
+1093 AGNSR
-1101 EKTVEF
+1101 TQSI
-1107 VKDTKKPTMVLN
+1107 D
-1119 VNGKTA
+1119 
-1125 FTDPLAGTV
+1125 FT
-1134 NIQADVADDYTL
+1134 
-1146 NVAAITVQG
+1146 
-1155 PDTDITK
+1155 
-1162 TLCDAG
+1162 
-1168 NQVLTKQDGRFTI
+1168 
-1181 TDLLGKDATDGD
+1181 
-1193 YTITLR
+1193 
-1199 VTDKA
+1199 
-1204 ANTSEEAVS
+1204 
-1213 FRVDNTIP
+1213 VDNTIP

-1284 AVQGTNKYQGIYTAT
+1284 AVQGANKYQGIYTAT
-1299 DEGAHTIRIDAIDEA
+1299 GEGAHTIRIDAIDEA

-1328 TVAPAITAVINGG
+1328 TAAPAITAVINGG

-1404 ADYIVKA
+1404 ADYVVKA

-1538 ITLNGV
+1538 ITLSGV

-1802 YGEKSHVLLYVLI
+1802 YGEKSHVLVYVLI

-1824 GGGAAF
+1824 GGAAF

-1838 SK
+1838 GK

>member
-22 WIVFAMLVVPFA
+22 WVVFAMLVVPFA

-42 KAEGKTTTTLV
+42 KAEESEDSYKGTIVELENKDEQNGIVSFSVKKENDEVVDPDEVGSKTVTCLKQQQRFSGIRIRWKDTQNHPNIIYYKMYDPASNIELNLSKDASEMHQATYESDIDYYIGNFTLEDSKKIAIYV
-53 AENLTKDV
+53 ANTNEAGEV
-61 TVETGTFA
+61 A
-69 LEWDAEKNAL
+69 
-79 KEYKTDSDADKAYI
+79 SYI
-93 LYDGKQ
+93 LY
-99 SVATIKIPECA
+99 
-110 AAIENLPEGKTV
+110 
-122 KFLFKTFTGEVTK
+122 
-135 EVRSVTGATPFS
+135 
-147 GADYICPEDGKIKT
+147 YILDVE
-161 NTKIAIFASVDDSNP
+161 
-176 AETGVLLSIINIRFV
+176 FV
-191 NTAFE
+191 NTAFTAGDTKFNGEYMSPNTVNLAAGRE
-196 DLRDG
+196 DIAGAIEYYICEESQANSDGLTNRDNYKSKQDIVWQSYTG
-201 IYDSSIY
+201 KHVYVY
-208 YHLNADALVS
+208 AALVD
-218 EAYLVAGVY
+218 G
-227 GVFDYL
+227 
-233 SYMVTDAPA
+233 
-242 SSETLKNAKA
+242 
-252 YTSNRHLIATSSTPK
+252 SN
-267 TKYAYAA
+267 
-274 YIMDGKVLE
+274 VLE
-283 YEDLG
+283 YKPLG
-288 SVQLLLDTQGP
+288 HVHITQDTKPPVISCTKVEESNAERTFSDIDKANYFVADAEGAATGTYYGESDSYKYTFSIVDQGNEETDISGVK
-299 TVRCSEVQEQIGDK
+299 TVSAELW
-313 YETIKDKYK
+313 K
-322 DGDLYYGNSENYKYI
+322 DGTKKKDLVI
-337 VTIKDVEKAGEGA
+337 TEKIAG
-350 SGVDET
+350 SG
-356 SLSAKLDDG
+356 
-365 TNLDKP
+365 
-371 TKVQETNDTYEII
+371 TYEIT
-384 VPKDKLSK
+384 LSK
-392 DDSKTVVV
+392 DDAIG
-400 TVKDK
+400 
-405 MGTQTRFT
+405 GTIKVSATDNAGYTTNPVFE
-413 CPLKIQQVDSSYTKL
+413 CPVRIQQVAKGTNVASIAIDGIVTWNGLEAKQLVLSKL
-428 TKVTMNMSG
+428 SA
-437 ESVNLTAKNVTIK
+437 AKTL
-450 DPNTVHVEYEFVGAG
+450 
-465 NFKNVTVKDAQEK
+465 
-478 KYTVTKTEFSEDTNR
+478 TVTLKSDKKIDAVTLEKDTDVLSAKEVKTTSRGKNR
-493 VNTWT
+493 VYTITATFDIPADTTVSALYKDYVVKAKIGGSPVDVENPKTMASILYDAVAPEFAAYEIQESADNGATWT
-498 LEYQVPAVDTE
+498 SGTSAILA
-509 ASTTVDKWIV
+509 A
-519 SYMDGDTEGKL
+519 
-530 EISTKAVLYDK
+530 
-541 TPPTISDLVLQ
+541 
-552 ERKNGET
+552 NGET
-559 TWKTIPGNSY
+559 TYITELDKV
-569 TTRLN
+569 
-574 CEYRYGVVVK
+574 YRYAVK
-584 DDGGGSGVNPLTVK
+584 VTDDGGSNVNSVYVGNETWTLVDGYYVSPTLT
-598 AGDKQFVEDSID
+598 
-610 PTRFW
+610 
-615 YVIQPE
+615 
-621 DLESG
+621 DLS
-626 RLTMTVSACD
+626 LTPKTVTVTAKD
-636 LAGNRAEEKTLPTV
+636 GAGNTSTYQLRSIQ
-650 NKIDENLK
+650 KIYENLVINPVEMLDATETPVSQADIFAKKYTNQAYTLK
-658 VEKLAILNVASEDVT
+658 VTAESAYPVTEIGVYADGSYPDGSYPDVNQTLTNEQDSTTHRYKTTAEFKIPKGTDVNTLLEKLYILAKDKNS
-673 ESVLEGKYSNKQLYL
+673 
-688 KTQISSAY
+688 
-696 RISKVELYANGSL
+696 
-709 YKTNPVAAEN
+709 KTNAIMHEVRYPE
-719 NAEDADSH
+719 ET
-727 RFTADVEIVLPGN
+727 TAYLGDV
-740 ADVNEFLEQLYI
+740 
-752 KVYDSKP
+752 
-759 QTITY
+759 
-764 PGPNAVTG
+764 
-772 QMEYIGDILYDRTN
+772 LYDQTKPELVIAN
-786 PVVKVSPAIDEDK
+786 EPDSSV
-799 WYQEYKLGY
+799 WYQEYTVQYELK
-808 MIQSGEDLAKQESNL
+808 SGSAQYESPL
-823 ESASYQ
+823 ESAEYTLAG
-829 FDECVESGIVQIVEQ
+829 ETTTIAVSGDAKSVSGKTV
-844 PNQSTKYEKDEID
+844 S
-857 VPESVNVAGTKLV
+857 VPESETTDGTLLSFTAEDKSGNKLLPSD
-870 FEAKDMCQNE
+870 AMR
-880 MIADK
+880 
-885 EYRIKVDKHAPE
+885 YIKVDKTRPE
-897 AELTVNGEIGF
+897 IDFDVNGKKIVAD
-908 LNPIAGTI
+908 PIEGAVAI
-916 SVNTTVSDN
+916 KANVSDN
-925 LTIEKATIKIVKP
+925 LTIQTATIRVQGPNTDVTK
-938 DGSSVEKTICSD
+938 SVCDAGRAQNNQFT
-950 IEGTPLV
+950 
-957 SKNYSLDALLEEN
+957 LDNLLGRKAE
-970 VADGKYEITVTVT
+970 DGKYTVTV
-983 DKSGRSNFKTVSF
+983 
-996 VVDNIS
+996 
-1002 PVVTVKITDGVTAGK
+1002 
-1017 QPGTNFDGTVCDYYY
+1017 
-1032 GSDVTMLLTYE
+1032 
-1043 DTNISPTNVDV
+1043 
-1054 IDNGDAVNV
+1054 
-1063 TWTQVNGTNKYQA
+1063 
-1076 VYVAKS
+1076 YVADK
-1082 EGKHVI
+1082 
-1088 RINAK
+1088 
-1093 DNAGNNAE
+1093 AGNSR
-1101 EKTVEF
+1101 TQSI
-1107 VKDTKKPTMVLN
+1107 D
-1119 VNGKTA
+1119 
-1125 FTDPLAGTV
+1125 FT
-1134 NIQADVADDYTL
+1134 
-1146 NVAAITVQG
+1146 
-1155 PDTDITK
+1155 
-1162 TLCDAG
+1162 
-1168 NQVLTKQDGRFTI
+1168 
-1181 TDLLGKDATDGD
+1181 
-1193 YTITLR
+1193 
-1199 VTDKA
+1199 
-1204 ANTSEEAVS
+1204 
-1213 FRVDNTIP
+1213 VDNTIP
-1221 VVTAKIQD
+1221 VVTAKIED

-1284 AVQGTNKYQGIYTAT
+1284 AVQGINKYQGIYTAT
-1299 DEGAHTIRIDAIDEA
+1299 GEGAHTIRIDAIDEA

-1328 TVAPAITAVINGG
+1328 TAAPAITAVINGG

-1404 ADYIVKA
+1404 ADYVVKA

-1538 ITLNGV
+1538 ITLSGV

-1647 VLSAYA
+1647 VLSTYA

-1824 GGGAAF
+1824 GGAAF

-1838 SK
+1838 GE

>member
-22 WIVFAMLVVPFA
+22 WVVFAMLVVPFA

-42 KAEGKTTTTLV
+42 KAEESEESYKGTIVTPSEFKDITVTPDKPITIKKDDDGKVIAPDSIGKNSFILLKSKERVSNILIRTEQDLYYKVYDHNTEDAYLDKTLTESGDMTKISYDNTACASVVCMLTESTKLGIYVANTDAAGAVTSYILYYVLDVEFVGTAFTAVDKKFNGEYMSSNTVNPVAGREDIAGAHIEYYICEESQANSDGLTNRGNYKSNQDIVWQSYTGKHVYVYAALVDGSNVLEYKPLGHVHITQDTKPPVISCTKVEESNAEGTFSDIDKAKYFVADAEGAEPGTYYGESDSYKYTFSIVDQGNEETDISGVNTVSAELWKDGTKEKDLVISENPAGSGTYEITLSKVDAIGGTIKVSATDNAGYTTNPVFECPVRIQQVAKGTNVDSIAIDGNVTWNGLGSEQLVLSKLSAAKTLTVTLKSDKKIDAVTLEKDTDVLSAKEVKTTSRGKNRVYTITATFGIPADTTVSALYKDYVVNAKIGESSVDVKTPKTMASILYDAVAPEFIAYEIQESADNGATWTSGTSAISAANGKTTYITELDKVYRYAVKVTDDGGSNVNSVYVGDETWTLV
-53 AENLTKDV
+53 DGYYVSPTLADLSLTPKMV
-61 TVETGTFA
+61 TV
-69 LEWDAEKNAL
+69 
-79 KEYKTDSDADKAYI
+79 
-93 LYDGKQ
+93 
-99 SVATIKIPECA
+99 
-110 AAIENLPEGKTV
+110 
-122 KFLFKTFTGEVTK
+122 
-135 EVRSVTGATPFS
+135 
-147 GADYICPEDGKIKT
+147 
-161 NTKIAIFASVDDSNP
+161 
-176 AETGVLLSIINIRFV
+176 
-191 NTAFE
+191 
-196 DLRDG
+196 
-201 IYDSSIY
+201 
-208 YHLNADALVS
+208 
-218 EAYLVAGVY
+218 
-227 GVFDYL
+227 
-233 SYMVTDAPA
+233 
-242 SSETLKNAKA
+242 
-252 YTSNRHLIATSSTPK
+252 
-267 TKYAYAA
+267 
-274 YIMDGKVLE
+274 
-283 YEDLG
+283 
-288 SVQLLLDTQGP
+288 
-299 TVRCSEVQEQIGDK
+299 
-313 YETIKDKYK
+313 
-322 DGDLYYGNSENYKYI
+322 
-337 VTIKDVEKAGEGA
+337 
-350 SGVDET
+350 
-356 SLSAKLDDG
+356 
-365 TNLDKP
+365 
-371 TKVQETNDTYEII
+371 
-384 VPKDKLSK
+384 
-392 DDSKTVVV
+392 
-400 TVKDK
+400 
-405 MGTQTRFT
+405 
-413 CPLKIQQVDSSYTKL
+413 
-428 TKVTMNMSG
+428 
-437 ESVNLTAKNVTIK
+437 TAK
-450 DPNTVHVEYEFVGAG
+450 DGAG
-465 NFKNVTVKDAQEK
+465 NTSTYQLRSIQKIYENLVINPVKMLDATGTPVSQADIFAK
-478 KYTVTKTEFSEDTNR
+478 KYTNQAYTLKVTAESAYPVTEIGVYADGSYADVNQALTNEPDATTHRYKTTAEFKIPKGTD
-493 VNTWT
+493 VNTL
-498 LEYQVPAVDTE
+498 LEKLYILAKDKNSKTNAIMHEVRYPE
-509 ASTTVDKWIV
+509 ETTA
-519 SYMDGDTEGKL
+519 YLGD
-530 EISTKAVLYDK
+530 VLYDQTK
-541 TPPTISDLVLQ
+541 PELVIAN
-552 ERKNGET
+552 E
-559 TWKTIPGNSY
+559 P
-569 TTRLN
+569 
-574 CEYRYGVVVK
+574 
-584 DDGGGSGVNPLTVK
+584 
-598 AGDKQFVEDSID
+598 DS
-610 PTRFW
+610 
-615 YVIQPE
+615 
-621 DLESG
+621 
-626 RLTMTVSACD
+626 
-636 LAGNRAEEKTLPTV
+636 
-650 NKIDENLK
+650 
-658 VEKLAILNVASEDVT
+658 
-673 ESVLEGKYSNKQLYL
+673 SV
-688 KTQISSAY
+688 
-696 RISKVELYANGSL
+696 
-709 YKTNPVAAEN
+709 
-719 NAEDADSH
+719 
-727 RFTADVEIVLPGN
+727 
-740 ADVNEFLEQLYI
+740 
-752 KVYDSKP
+752 
-759 QTITY
+759 
-764 PGPNAVTG
+764 
-772 QMEYIGDILYDRTN
+772 
-786 PVVKVSPAIDEDK
+786 
-799 WYQEYKLGY
+799 WYQEYTVQYELK
-808 MIQSGEDLAKQESNL
+808 SGSAQYESPL
-823 ESASYQ
+823 ESAEYTLAG
-829 FDECVESGIVQIVEQ
+829 ETTTIAVSGDAKSVSGKTV
-844 PNQSTKYEKDEID
+844 S
-857 VPESVNVAGTKLV
+857 VPESATTDGTLLS
-870 FEAKDMCQNE
+870 FTAKDKSGNKLLPSDAMR
-880 MIADK
+880 
-885 EYRIKVDKHAPE
+885 YIKVDKTRPE
-897 AELTVNGEIGF
+897 IDFDVNGKKIIAD
-908 LNPIAGTI
+908 PIEGAVAI
-916 SVNTTVSDN
+916 KANVSDN
-925 LTIEKATIKIVKP
+925 LTIQTATIRVQGPNTDVTK
-938 DGSSVEKTICSD
+938 SVCDAGRAQNNQFT
-950 IEGTPLV
+950 
-957 SKNYSLDALLEEN
+957 LDNLLGRKAE
-970 VADGKYEITVTVT
+970 DGKYTVTV
-983 DKSGRSNFKTVSF
+983 
-996 VVDNIS
+996 
-1002 PVVTVKITDGVTAGK
+1002 
-1017 QPGTNFDGTVCDYYY
+1017 
-1032 GSDVTMLLTYE
+1032 
-1043 DTNISPTNVDV
+1043 
-1054 IDNGDAVNV
+1054 
-1063 TWTQVNGTNKYQA
+1063 
-1076 VYVAKS
+1076 YVADK
-1082 EGKHVI
+1082 
-1088 RINAK
+1088 
-1093 DNAGNNAE
+1093 AGNSR
-1101 EKTVEF
+1101 TQSI
-1107 VKDTKKPTMVLN
+1107 D
-1119 VNGKTA
+1119 
-1125 FTDPLAGTV
+1125 FT
-1134 NIQADVADDYTL
+1134 
-1146 NVAAITVQG
+1146 
-1155 PDTDITK
+1155 
-1162 TLCDAG
+1162 
-1168 NQVLTKQDGRFTI
+1168 
-1181 TDLLGKDATDGD
+1181 
-1193 YTITLR
+1193 
-1199 VTDKA
+1199 
-1204 ANTSEEAVS
+1204 
-1213 FRVDNTIP
+1213 VDNTTP

-1269 VTVTDNGSRVNVDWA
+1269 VTVTDNGNRVNVDWA

-1299 DEGAHTIRIDAIDEA
+1299 GEGAHTIRIDAIDEA

-1462 WKDASGTITIT
+1462 WKDASGTITVT

-1538 ITLNGV
+1538 ITLSGV